1 MINDL
6 GFDLDFKDVDFSTVT
21 QNAKRPRHESPTHDE
36 LPLPKKAIVESP
48 IITRPKKKAE
58 INHKK
63 DIEKKLHPPSNQ
75 ANQKNPFVDL
85 TDEQAL
91 ELIEN
96 VQDMAVLEM
105 DDTLHQIESSR
116 AYLNDRAMDAFFNIV
131 NRNYPNYRSIHVYD
145 PLGDRDSART
155 YDTILRQRYPDLQQ
169 ILHCHPRITQPDLI
183 SCGVFAIAYA
193 TILILGGDPTQITL
207 AMNRLGTRDNTMAL
221 SRHLVQII
229 QREDLTPFPS

>member
-1 MINDL
+1 M
-6 GFDLDFKDVDFSTVT
+6 
-21 QNAKRPRHESPTHDE
+21 
-36 LPLPKKAIVESP
+36 
-48 IITRPKKKAE
+48 
-58 INHKK
+58 
-63 DIEKKLHPPSNQ
+63 
-75 ANQKNPFVDL
+75 

-105 DDTLHQIESSR
+105 DDTLHQIGSSR

-131 NRNYPNYRSIHVYD
+131 NRNYPNYIMETTLYSHRKHLYHRRQVFDDDIQILFLGDVGSIGHYICIHYVADLRSIHVYD
-145 PLGDRDSART
+145 PLGHRDSART
-155 YDTILRQRYPDLQQ
+155 YDTILRQRYPHLQQ
-169 ILHCHPRITQPDLI
+169 ILDRHPRITQPDLI

-207 AMNRLGTRDNTMAL
+207 AMNPLGTRDNTMAL
-221 SRHLVQII
+221 RRHLVQII